1 MFNIFVSLPV
11 FLVFFLFFFVLFIY
25 SLTKSIIILYFVK
38 NSYLSNESFS
48 LIEDR

>member
-11 FLVFFLFFFVLFIY
+11 FLFFFVLFIY